1 MYPFSFFSTWAIG
14 VLNGYNIKDNGLPK
28 SIIYGT
34 LGVTSFANMIKV
46 FGNFDVEK
54 NAMTHKSAKALLGA
68 AFIGVPIVMGTTFC
82 TGNYLGKAVRYVKD
96 IPSDPDDKKV
106 KIHLV

>member
-46 FGNFDVEK
+46 FGNFDSAK
-54 NAMTHKSAKALLGA
+54 NAMTPKTANALITA